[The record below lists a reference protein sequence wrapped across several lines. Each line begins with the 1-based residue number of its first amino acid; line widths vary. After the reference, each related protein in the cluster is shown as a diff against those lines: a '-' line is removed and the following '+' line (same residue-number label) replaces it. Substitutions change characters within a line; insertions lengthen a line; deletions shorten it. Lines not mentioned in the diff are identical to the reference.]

1 MPIADRR
8 RVAFLLLAAALA
20 LTACGDDDGGGSDG
34 LTAEPFHLGLEAGQ
48 CFDRPTDPD
57 VTSVPPVPCR
67 QPHDLEVVAVFT
79 LDEGEYPGRP
89 EVARAAG
96 EGCQQRFADYVGTT
110 LDSSGLLLV
119 PYTPDRLAWEQGD
132 REVTC
137 AVSLADGQ
145 MDGSVEGSES
155 PPA

>member
-1 MPIADRR
+1 MPIVDRR
-8 RVAFLLLAAALA
+8 RVALLLAAALA
-20 LTACGDDDGGGSDG
+20 LTACGGDDGGGSDG
-34 LTAEPFHLGLEAGQ
+34 LTAEPFHLGLETGQ
-48 CFDRPTDPD
+48 CFDRPSDPD
-57 VTSVPPVPCR
+57 VTSVPSVPCR
-67 QPHDLEVVAVFT
+67 QPHDLEVIAVFT

-96 EGCQQRFADYVGTT
+96 DGCQQRFADYVGTT

-132 REVTC
+132 RDVTC
-137 AVSLADGQ
+137 AVSRADGQ
-145 MDGSVEGSES
+145 LEGSVEGSES